1 MRNEDFVADV
11 VARGGFEDAA
21 EAERAI
27 SVVARVLGERLL
39 PEERG
44 PLAAALPEAAAH
56 RLLSARYERD
66 FDATELYDRVARGMA
81 IRHGFGVEHTQAVCE
96 VVGERLPEDVRL
108 RLSRVLPAELHMLFT
123 PRARG
128 SRPPRPVHTQRDVE
142 PGAGSTLAS
151 GRPGSRHAVSEAQA
165 EPAHAESVARSD
177 DPHGETKLSGARGT
191 TQERLGETLAEG
203 RPGPAAPLSETK
215 R

>member
-1 MRNEDFVADV
+1 MRYEDFVSDV
-11 VARGGFEDAA
+11 EVRGGFEDAG
-21 EAERAI
+21 EADRAI
-27 SVVARVLGERLL
+27 AVVARVLGERLL

-44 PLAAALPEAAAH
+44 PLAAVLPGPVAR
-56 RLLSARYERD
+56 RLLEARYERD
-66 FDATELYDRVARGMA
+66 FDLTELYDRVARGTA
-81 IRHGFGVEHTQAVCE
+81 IRHGFGMEHAQAVCQ
-96 VVGERLPEDVRL
+96 VIGNLLPEDARL
-108 RLSRVLPAELHMLFT
+108 RLLRILPVEFHALFMRRSAS
-123 PRARG
+123 PWPA
-128 SRPPRPVHTQRDVE
+128 RPVHTRPSVE

-165 EPAHAESVARSD
+165 DLAHAASVARSD

-203 RPGPAAPLSETK
+203 KPGPRDPVSDIK